1 MRRVLEPIIKYLEN
15 SQAAT
20 PYRCKSGSWIGLPV
34 SVSLIAATAFGVY
47 FKLTDVSFANTYI
60 WVALILEFVSM
71 LLYFIWNGEP
81 FEEYDREYP
90 ETVLCANTLLYFM
103 ASSLNGSI
111 VIMTAIVMV
120 GSLLTYIFKIAGWIW
135 FRIVRLIVN
144 EDADKEMTH
153 KEMTRIV
160 IDETLDKE

>member
-1 MRRVLEPIIKYLEN
+1 MRRVLDPLIKYLEK

-20 PYRCKSGSWIGLPV
+20 PYLCSATWVGLPV
-34 SVSLIAATAFGVY
+34 SVSLIVATALGVY
-47 FKLTDVSFANTYI
+47 FKFADVYFANTYI
-60 WVALILEFVSM
+60 CVAIILEIVSI
-71 LLYFIWNGEP
+71 LLYCIWHGEP

-111 VIMTAIVMV
+111 VIMAAFMIVV
-120 GSLLTYIFKIAGWIW
+120 SLLTYIFKIAGWIW

-144 EDADKEMTH
+144 EDADKEI
-153 KEMTRIV
+153 TRIV
-160 IDETLDKE
+160 IDETPDKE

>member
-1 MRRVLEPIIKYLEN
+1 MRRVLEPLINYLEN

-20 PYRCKSGSWIGLPV
+20 PYRCKPGTWIGLPV
-34 SVSLIAATAFGVY
+34 CASLIAAVAFGVY

-60 WVALILEFVSM
+60 WVALIIEFVSM

-103 ASSLNGSI
+103 ASLLNGSI
-111 VIMTAIVMV
+111 VIMVAILIV
-120 GSLLTYIFKIAGWIW
+120 GYLLTSLFKIAGWIW
-135 FRIVRLIVN
+135 FRLVRIIVN
-144 EDADKEMTH
+144 ETTIKDLQA
-153 KEMTRIV
+153 
-160 IDETLDKE
+160 

>member
-1 MRRVLEPIIKYLEN
+1 MRRVLEPLIKYLEK

-20 PYRCKSGSWIGLPV
+20 PYLCSATWVGLPV
-34 SVSLIAATAFGVY
+34 SVSLIVATAFGVY
-47 FKLTDVSFANTYI
+47 FKFTDVYFANTYI
-60 WVALILEFVSM
+60 CVAIILEIVSI
-71 LLYFIWNGEP
+71 LLYCIWHGEP

-111 VIMTAIVMV
+111 VVMAAIVIV
-120 GSLLTYIFKIAGWIW
+120 VSVLTYIFKIAGNVW
-135 FRIVRLIVN
+135 FRIVRFIVN
-144 EDADKEMTH
+144 EDAA

-160 IDETLDKE
+160 IDETPAKE

>member
-1 MRRVLEPIIKYLEN
+1 MRRVLKPLINYLEN

-20 PYRCKSGSWIGLPV
+20 PYRCKSETWIGLPV
-34 SVSLIAATAFGVY
+34 CASLIAAVAFGVY
-47 FKLTDVSFANTYI
+47 FKLTDVYFANTYI
-60 WVALILEFVSM
+60 CAAIILEIVSI
-71 LLYFIWNGEP
+71 LLYCIWHGEP
-81 FEEYDREYP
+81 FEEYDRDYP

-103 ASSLNGSI
+103 ASLLNGSI
-111 VIMTAIVMV
+111 VIMAAIVMV
-120 GSLLTYIFKIAGWIW
+120 VSLLTYIFRIAGWIW